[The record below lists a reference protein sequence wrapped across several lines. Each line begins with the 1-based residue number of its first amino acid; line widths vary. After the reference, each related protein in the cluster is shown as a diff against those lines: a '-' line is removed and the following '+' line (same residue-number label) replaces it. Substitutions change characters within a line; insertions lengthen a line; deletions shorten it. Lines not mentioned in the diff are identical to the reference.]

1 MMLHV
6 IDTTT
11 LSNFALIKR
20 PELVQIALKGQG
32 VTTAVVL
39 AELKVGESLG
49 LIPACDWSRLPVV
62 QLTPAEDSLYEK
74 LRLVLDDGESSC
86 LAIAMTRQAVLV
98 TDDRQARRLAGE
110 GEIWISGTIGL
121 LLILIHDGHLAP
133 LKANAMLAEMIAH
146 GYRSPVSDLLALLE

>member
-1 MMLHV
+1 MLHV

-62 QLTPAEDSLYEK
+62 QLTPAED
-74 LRLVLDDGESSC
+74 
-86 LAIAMTRQAVLV
+86 
-98 TDDRQARRLAGE
+98 RRRRIELLGHRYDTSGGAG
-110 GEIWISGTIGL
+110 
-121 LLILIHDGHLAP
+121 H
-133 LKANAMLAEMIAH
+133 
-146 GYRSPVSDLLALLE
+146 